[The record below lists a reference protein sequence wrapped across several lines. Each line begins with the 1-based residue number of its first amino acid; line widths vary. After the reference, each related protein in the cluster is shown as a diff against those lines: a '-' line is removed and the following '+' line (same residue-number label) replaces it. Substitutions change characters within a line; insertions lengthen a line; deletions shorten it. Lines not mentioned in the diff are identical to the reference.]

1 MLANL
6 SVLITYE
13 HFITFGL
20 IAAVPA
26 SAFCDIF
33 FNGIEFSDMKLTG
46 IMFICCGF
54 ILVLTPSNFISK
66 FRKPIKYNRRFRNI
80 HRHNPSLQVE
90 EADSEL

>member
-26 SAFCDIF
+26 SAVCDMI
-33 FNGIEFSDMKLTG
+33 GW
-46 IMFICCGF
+46 
-54 ILVLTPSNFISK
+54 
-66 FRKPIKYNRRFRNI
+66 
-80 HRHNPSLQVE
+80 
-90 EADSEL
+90 

>member
-26 SAFCDIF
+26 SAICDLIF
-33 FNGIEFSDMKLTG
+33 RPEQTYFSEMKLAG
-46 IMFICCGF
+46 IIFICCGF
-54 ILVLTPSNFISK
+54 ILVLTPSNFIS
-66 FRKPIKYNRRFRNI
+66 
-80 HRHNPSLQVE
+80 SLWRP
-90 EADSEL
+90 LR

>member
-26 SAFCDIF
+26 SAVCDIF
-33 FNGIEFSDMKLTG
+33 FNDIEFNQNMKLTG

-54 ILVLTPSNFISK
+54 VLVLTPSNFISK
-66 FRKPIKYNRRFRNI
+66 FRKPIK
-80 HRHNPSLQVE
+80 
-90 EADSEL
+90 

>member
-26 SAFCDIF
+26 SAVCDMILRP
-33 FNGIEFSDMKLTG
+33 EQTQFSEMKLAG
-46 IMFICCGF
+46 IIFICCGF
-54 ILVLTPSNFISK
+54 ILVLTPSNFVSTL
-66 FRKPIKYNRRFRNI
+66 RRLLR
-80 HRHNPSLQVE
+80 LG
-90 EADSEL
+90 